1 MQKEIHKSSGRIRNK
16 RMCFEIRIVLADD
29 YPDLMVN
36 PTNEYTT
43 MSDDD
48 RFKTLIDTVALMQAD
63 AKIDKTNSK

>member
-1 MQKEIHKSSGRIRNK
+1 
-16 RMCFEIRIVLADD
+16 
-29 YPDLMVN
+29 MVN